1 MQKLLV
7 AVDGSKVSDRVVRF
21 AAGLKKTNKDSFI
34 TLISVSY
41 SGLEIQKYSLVDP
54 DFINECN
61 AQSQRAIE
69 KALEILKEEGVEP
82 DLTENRHGEPATV
95 ISKLAKEEGYSMIV
109 MGSRGLSDIK
119 GFLLGSVSHKVL
131 HIAECPVVIVK

>member
-69 KALEILKEEGVEP
+69 KALEILKEEGVKP
-82 DLTENRHGEPATV
+82 DLIENRHGEPATV
-95 ISKLAKEEGYSMIV
+95 ISRLAKEEGYSMIV

-119 GFLLGSVSHKVL
+119 GFLLGSISHKVL
-131 HIAECPVVIVK
+131 HLAECPVVIVK